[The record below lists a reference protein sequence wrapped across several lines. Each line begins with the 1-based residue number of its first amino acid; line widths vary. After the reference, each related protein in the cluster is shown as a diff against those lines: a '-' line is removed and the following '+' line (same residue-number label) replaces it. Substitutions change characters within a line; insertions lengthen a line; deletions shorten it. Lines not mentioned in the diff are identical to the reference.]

1 MIAAHPAKVKV
12 VCMGRRWGKTM
23 MAGSVA
29 LSCAAHGAA
38 VAWIPPTYKNA
49 RPLWRFAEQMTAPVS
64 KRLRIN
70 RTDRTIEFPGGG
82 WLGIYTADNP
92 VGILGEAF
100 DLVILEEAARIA
112 EDVWSETIMPTLADR
127 DGRAMLISTPRGRNW
142 FWREYQAGLADG
154 KTQASFTAP
163 SNANPMPQIQRAFEM
178 ARTRVSERTF
188 RQEWEAQFLDDGGG
202 VFRRVQEAAT
212 IPQAIEPIAGHQY
225 VIGVDWARSTDSTW
239 FCVID
244 ATTHENVLNDRMT
257 GTDYQIQRSRLLALH
272 NRYYHAPVLAEYNS
286 IGGPQL
292 EALQNMGVTING
304 FVTTN
309 ATKAQIIDALALA
322 FEQEQINICNDPIL
336 IGELQAYESKR
347 SSTGLVTYNAPDG
360 MHDDGVIALALA
372 WYASSTNQVQIFL

>member
-29 LSCAAHGAA
+29 LSCAAQGAA

-64 KRLRIN
+64 RRLRIN

-212 IPQAIEPIAGHQY
+212 IQQAIEPIAGHQY
-225 VIGVDWARSTDSTW
+225 VIGADWGRTNDATW
-239 FCVID
+239 FAVID
-244 ATTHENVLNDRMT
+244 VTTKQNVYNDRMID
-257 GTDYQIQRSRLLALH
+257 TDYQLQRTRLQALQQ
-272 NRYYHAPVLAEYNS
+272 RYNGAPVLAEYNS
-286 IGGPQL
+286 IGGPQI
-292 EALQNMGVTING
+292 EALQNMGVIVYAFT
-304 FVTTN
+304 TTN
-309 ATKAQIIDALALA
+309 STKAALIDALALA
-322 FEQEQINICNDPIL
+322 FEQGDLQIINDPIL
-336 IGELQAYESKR
+336 VGELQAYEGKR
-347 SSTGLVTYNAPDG
+347 QPSGLVVYSAPDG

-372 WYASSTNQVQIFL
+372 LWATRGTGWLIS

>member
-225 VIGVDWARSTDSTW
+225 VIGADWGRTNDATW
-239 FCVID
+239 FAVID
-244 ATTHENVLNDRMT
+244 VTTKQNVYNDRMID
-257 GTDYQIQRSRLLALH
+257 TDYQLQRTRLQALQQ
-272 NRYYHAPVLAEYNS
+272 RYNGAPVLAEYNS
-286 IGGPQL
+286 IGGPQI
-292 EALQNMGVTING
+292 EALQNMGVIVYAFT
-304 FVTTN
+304 TTN
-309 ATKAQIIDALALA
+309 STKAALIDALALA
-322 FEQEQINICNDPIL
+322 FEQGDLQIINDPIL
-336 IGELQAYESKR
+336 VGELQAYEGKR
-347 SSTGLVTYNAPDG
+347 QPSGLVVYSAPDG

-372 WYASSTNQVQIFL
+372 LWATRGTGWLIS

>member
-29 LSCAAHGAA
+29 LSCAAQGAA

-64 KRLRIN
+64 RRLRIN

-225 VIGVDWARSTDSTW
+225 VIGADWGRTNDATW
-239 FCVID
+239 FAVID
-244 ATTHENVLNDRMT
+244 VTTKQNVYNDRMID
-257 GTDYQIQRSRLLALH
+257 TDYQLQRTRLQALQQ
-272 NRYYHAPVLAEYNS
+272 RYNGAPVLAEYNS
-286 IGGPQL
+286 IGGPQI
-292 EALQNMGVTING
+292 EALQNMGVIVYAFT
-304 FVTTN
+304 TTN
-309 ATKAQIIDALALA
+309 STKAALIDALALA
-322 FEQEQINICNDPIL
+322 FEQGDLQIVNDPIL
-336 IGELQAYESKR
+336 VGELQAYEGKR
-347 SSTGLVTYNAPDG
+347 QPSGLVVYSAPDG

-372 WYASSTNQVQIFL
+372 LWATRGTGWLIS